1 MSREIQNKIDDA
13 LFNFYLEADKDII
26 KDSLQENIQNLVE
39 YEKKKKRILF
49 LAKATANKR
58 HNETLLQ
65 LVSKFQEALLLNIEK
80 PIAILKQL
88 VQGNPSFALYR
99 NLDKFSKE
107 DIIEIIKDKNFV
119 ELIEQLEED
128 EKKH

>member
-1 MSREIQNKIDDA
+1 MSREIKNKIDDA

>member
-119 ELIEQLEED
+119 ELIEQSEED